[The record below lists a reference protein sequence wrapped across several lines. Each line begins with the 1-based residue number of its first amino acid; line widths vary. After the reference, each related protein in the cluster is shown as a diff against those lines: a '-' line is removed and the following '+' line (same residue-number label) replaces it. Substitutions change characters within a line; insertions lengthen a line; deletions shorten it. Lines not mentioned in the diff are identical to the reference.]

1 MPLISSACDKS
12 PCWICWAERIRG
24 ASGCWCLT
32 WQSNTERWFPCFHG
46 QVLHTGITTMCYMCC
61 CRCKSLAK
69 VRLKITTQEKCNI
82 WCWHSHRKIKQA
94 DFINFA
100 LVCRPFGSQKTPSNQ
115 VERANGLTKTTAAH
129 FTRSPLLSRDNLP
142 SWAYKVTKSKK
153 NSTGSWRHLQKNEKK
168 TKLISYQGVFL
179 RMYTRPEHVP
189 LSKVKLELRTYLCV
203 IDLWLC
209 VFGSY
214 CPSFAGMQIRG
225 TAPTS

>member
-1 MPLISSACDKS
+1 MPLISSACDKP
-12 PCWICWAERIRG
+12 PCWICWVERIRG

-46 QVLHTGITTMCYMCC
+46 QVLHTGITAMCYMCC

-82 WCWHSHRKIKQA
+82 RCWHSHRKIKQA

-129 FTRSPLLSRDNLP
+129 FTRSPLLSIVIIYQVEHIKSQKARKSLP
-142 SWAYKVTKSKK
+142 APEDTCRKMKRKQSWFRTKASFYACTRGRNTFRCPKW
-153 NSTGSWRHLQKNEKK
+153 NWSCGLTSVL
-168 TKLISYQGVFL
+168 LIFGFVSLVL
-179 RMYTRPEHVP
+179 IVP
-189 LSKVKLELRTYLCV
+189 
-203 IDLWLC
+203 
-209 VFGSY
+209 
-214 CPSFAGMQIRG
+214 PSLACR
-225 TAPTS
+225 